1 MVVYLIVIHGIWGN
15 RVTLFDGVS
24 RVVVV
29 GITVDSGGQVKLILN
44 ID

>member
-1 MVVYLIVIHGIWGN
+1 MEFGL
-15 RVTLFDGVS
+15 TCDSDSAGVS

-29 GITVDSGGQVKLILN
+29 GITGDSGGQVKLILN